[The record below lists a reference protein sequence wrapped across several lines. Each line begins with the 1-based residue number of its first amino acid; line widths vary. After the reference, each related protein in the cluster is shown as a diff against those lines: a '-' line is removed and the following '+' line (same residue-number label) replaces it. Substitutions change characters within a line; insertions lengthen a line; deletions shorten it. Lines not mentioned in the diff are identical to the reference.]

1 MHCSHGYTL
10 LSVNKSYNN
19 SISTQLVQLVLAH
32 NKQICLLFLLS
43 PSPWE
48 HTHPCH
54 FYFPERGVGRRRSGK
69 GWGGV
74 GRRGEEE
81 LALERSSKARDLVC
95 CASSLVLWRDSS
107 SDWSSPQRTS
117 SSSFS
122 SCSCFRC
129 DSFRSRA
136 IFRRCVLK
144 GMRRRKIDTVPHTL
158 LSVDACVCMCGM
170 CGMCGVCGVC
180 SVCMCG
186 VCACVHMYVQCVG
199 YLLMT
204 HTAYKFRPY

>member
-1 MHCSHGYTL
+1 M
-10 LSVNKSYNN
+10 
-19 SISTQLVQLVLAH
+19 
-32 NKQICLLFLLS
+32 
-43 PSPWE
+43 
-48 HTHPCH
+48 
-54 FYFPERGVGRRRSGK
+54 
-69 GWGGV
+69 

-144 GMRRRKIDTVPHTL
+144 GMGRKIDTVPHTL
-158 LSVDACVCMCGM
+158 LSVDACV
-170 CGMCGVCGVC
+170 VCVVC
-180 SVCMCG
+180 ACVVCV

>member
-1 MHCSHGYTL
+1 MG
-10 LSVNKSYNN
+10 
-19 SISTQLVQLVLAH
+19 
-32 NKQICLLFLLS
+32 
-43 PSPWE
+43 
-48 HTHPCH
+48 
-54 FYFPERGVGRRRSGK
+54 RSGK

-74 GRRGEEE
+74 ERRGEEE

-144 GMRRRKIDTVPHTL
+144 GMGRRKIDTVSHTL
-158 LSVDACVCMCGM
+158 LSVDACVCACVWCVVCGVH
-170 CGMCGVCGVC
+170 VCGVC
-180 SVCMCG
+180 MCV
-186 VCACVHMYVQCVG
+186 VCACVWCVVCIVRG
-199 YLLMT
+199 LFIDDIQHTSFVHTDVPEDILHLIT
-204 HTAYKFRPY
+204 HTHTHTYTHTDVIFLHQLPNRSHM